1 MIEFLPAMI
10 SVCGLFIVACGA
22 FCLKDKYYRDYYET
36 KPHYYHYQQSLN
48 DSSYSPQHIC
58 CTQLKYNIKTYL
70 ITYQ

>member
-48 DSSYSPQHIC
+48 DSSYSPQHI
-58 CTQLKYNIKTYL
+58 
-70 ITYQ
+70 